1 VRREHADLT
10 TTEANKIPREHGMHG
25 EQVLA
30 GRVRRG
36 DIIRIRHTH
45 EPGPPCLVSGAV
57 IDALVT
63 SVDRERLG
71 RVALDWQEGPTRDGR
86 RPAVRGCSV
95 YGHSATVTRVGHLEA
110 AA

>member
-1 VRREHADLT
+1 MRREHANLT

-36 DIIRIRHTH
+36 DIIRIGHTH

-71 RVALDWQEGPTRDGR
+71 RVALDWQHGLTQDGR
-86 RPAVRGCSV
+86 KPRVCGCSV
-95 YGHSATVTRVGHLEA
+95 YEPSATIVRIGHFEA

>member
-1 VRREHADLT
+1 
-10 TTEANKIPREHGMHG
+10 MHG

-36 DIIRIRHTH
+36 DIIRIGHTH

-71 RVALDWQEGPTRDGR
+71 RVALDWQHGLTQDGR
-86 RPAVRGCSV
+86 KPRVRGCSV
-95 YGHSATVTRVGHLEA
+95 YGQDDTVMRIGHLGVA
-110 AA
+110 A

>member
-1 VRREHADLT
+1 
-10 TTEANKIPREHGMHG
+10 MHG

-36 DIIRIRHTH
+36 DIIRIGHTH
-45 EPGPPCLVSGAV
+45 EPGPPCLVSGTV

-71 RVALDWQEGPTRDGR
+71 RVALDWQEGPTARDGR
-86 RPAVRGCSV
+86 RPRVRGCSV
-95 YGHSATVTRVGHLEA
+95 YAPATTVTRVGHLEVA
-110 AA
+110 A